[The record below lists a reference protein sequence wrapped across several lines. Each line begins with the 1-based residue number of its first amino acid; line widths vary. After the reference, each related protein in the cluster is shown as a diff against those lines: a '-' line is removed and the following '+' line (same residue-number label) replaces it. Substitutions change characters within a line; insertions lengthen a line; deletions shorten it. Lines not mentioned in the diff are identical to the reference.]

1 MFCPAGSLD
10 DYYSLL
16 NDLAPPGKEDGATFF
31 DFVAPR
37 LATSHRKQV
46 ADVIHSFLSE
56 LWDEFDHSN
65 AGILSLADLRNLC
78 SWLARHQFAHCSD
91 VCDLLPVHC
100 A

>member
-1 MFCPAGSLD
+1 MD

-37 LATSHRKQV
+37 LATPYRKQV
-46 ADVIHSFLSE
+46 ADVIQSFLSE

-65 AGILSLADLRNLC
+65 TGSLSLSELRKLC
-78 SWLARHQFAHCSD
+78 S
-91 VCDLLPVHC
+91 
-100 A
+100 